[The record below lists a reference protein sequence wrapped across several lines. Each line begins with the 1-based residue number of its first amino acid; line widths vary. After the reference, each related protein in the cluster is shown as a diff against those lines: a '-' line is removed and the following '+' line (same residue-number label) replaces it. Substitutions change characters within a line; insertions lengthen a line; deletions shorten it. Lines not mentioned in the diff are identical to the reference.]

1 MIEITDQ
8 LLDRLRT
15 TVASHMSQKRLA
27 HTLAVENMVS
37 RLCALYCPEETLRLC
52 AAALL
57 HDVTKELSTDSQVAL
72 CKRLGLDVTETD
84 ILSPKTFH
92 ARTAA
97 ALIPVEFPEFAH
109 PTVVSAVRW
118 HTTGHK
124 GMTLTEKLLY
134 LADYIDDTRTFEN
147 CVILRDAF
155 WGADPQAMGTAE
167 RTSLLNTVLL
177 RSYDMTVTDLLNER
191 IPIAIDTMEARN
203 ELVVALKT

>member
-1 MIEITDQ
+1 MIEITPK
-8 LLDRLRT
+8 LLDNLRT
-15 TVASHMSQKRLA
+15 TAVSHMSPKRLA

-37 RLCALYCPEETLRLC
+37 RLCALYCPEETPMLR

-57 HDVTKELSTDSQVAL
+57 HDVTKELSTKEQVEL
-72 CKRLGLDVTETD
+72 CQRLGLEVVDTD
-84 ILSPKTFH
+84 LLSPKTFH

-109 PTVVSAVRW
+109 PTVISAVRW

-155 WGADPQAMGTAE
+155 WDANPQKMSAAE
-167 RTSLLNTVLL
+167 RTSLLNKVLL
-177 RSYDMTVTDLLNER
+177 RSYDMTITDLLNER

-203 ELVVALKT
+203 ELVVTLKT